1 MREPHL
7 IMGEGLM
14 YGYFFLTFIGA
25 FFSLII
31 LLNWLARVKQ
41 RKFYGWLLCLIVL
54 LPVVI
59 IIIGTF

>member
-7 IMGEGLM
+7 TLGEGLM
-14 YGYFFLTFIGA
+14 YGLFLLIVIGVLFFLIT
-25 FFSLII
+25 LI
-31 LLNWLARVKQ
+31 NWTIRVKQ

-59 IIIGTF
+59 IIIGSF